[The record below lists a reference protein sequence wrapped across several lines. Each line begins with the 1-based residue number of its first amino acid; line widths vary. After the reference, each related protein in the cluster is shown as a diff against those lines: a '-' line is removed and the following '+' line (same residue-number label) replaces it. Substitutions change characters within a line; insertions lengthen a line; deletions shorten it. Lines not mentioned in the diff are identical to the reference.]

1 MPMVNLKSEPKQR
14 DNSTMVAPTYEE
26 PAYPWGLRISLNDE
40 SLKKLGVAELPAV
53 GETLQVTCMVEVV
66 GVSQHQE
73 KDGDACRSVE
83 LQITDMDLGQMSPQK
98 SMEQRMYGG

>member
-1 MPMVNLKSEPKQR
+1 MADGATTVAALKSCTKAGTACGGCVPLMTQVMNAE
-14 DNSTMVAPTYEE
+14 
-26 PAYPWGLRISLNDE
+26 
-40 SLKKLGVAELPAV
+40 LKKLGVAELPAV